1 MVELEVQLQ
10 HSEQQQQVLQVLGE
24 VVLPR
29 G

>member
-1 MVELEVQLQ
+1 MVELGVQLQ
-10 HSEQQQQVLQVLGE
+10 HSEQQQQELQVLGE